1 MQKLTMKEMMD
12 KFDPEVHEAIREAIR
27 NTGATEL
34 LWAENQQIDSSAFG
48 ARSCIMAGPTCTY
61 KSHEECEGKWI
72 KDLPSQRQYF
82 IAWCKV

>member
-34 LWAENQQIDSSAFG
+34 L
-48 ARSCIMAGPTCTY
+48 
-61 KSHEECEGKWI
+61 
-72 KDLPSQRQYF
+72 
-82 IAWCKV
+82 